1 MSLLAFMTALLSLLL
16 APGPTNT
23 LMAVAGAD
31 GGLRQVW
38 RLIPAE
44 VAGYLLVVVPLAF
57 LGAEVAARWPLV
69 SVVVTVAASVWVLL
83 LAVRLWSAS
92 SRSAG
97 EQPVSARR
105 ILVTTLLNPKALV
118 FGLVLLPPPSS
129 PELFLSRLAMFCG
142 LVTATALVWGGWVGS
157 CDPWALPARA
167 DCGWCSARPP
177 CGWRSSR
184 SCWRPV
190 WCASDRPPLIR
201 LPATC
206 VSRACPN
213 W

>member
-142 LVTATALVWGGWVGS
+142 LVTATALVWGVVGRIVRS
-157 CDPWALPARA
+157 VGAAGEARLRLVQRAAALWLAVLSIMLA
-167 DCGWCSARPP
+167 
-177 CGWRSSR
+177 
-184 SCWRPV
+184 
-190 WCASDRPPLIR
+190 ASVVR
-201 LPATC
+201 
-206 VSRACPN
+206 V
-213 W
+213 